1 MWPGGGSSCRPSRQS
16 AVPARLHCPEMAAS
30 SNGAGPASPT
40 QMASSQADA
49 AKMASSQAGAKEVVS
64 QGAKRALSMSKGVTR
79 VPLEDLGPAVFNRKG
94 NPTSGRHCVN
104 LAKRILRVEG
114 FGTFRYVAGYC
125 HEPDPT
131 SPLAVY
137 HHANRMAERDP
148 LLPTLPPRDL
158 KGVFAKTHLMTMLQL
173 YKLGRFPDL
182 ERVVSSQ
189 PEAFTRELKEALSQG
204 IFMHVFPF
212 EAIRDYP
219 EDFNALM
226 ASDNFDHGHGLAD
239 SEIRCIREMRTA
251 IRTLPLGEAS
261 SQFAAVSLEIQ
272 RLAGQRWGKKD
283 LEAFWDFAQ
292 TTLELHMELLFEI
305 WVFGECEDALQV
317 DSFFFGNLAK
327 LSASRQWTRAAVAVR
342 QFLSDRDTEC
352 MMVAG
357 RYLASAVDKNTL
369 KRLASPTR
377 TAEQKA
383 LSHALEAFIGSV
395 MDTYYVPWAGDWGK
409 SPFQRSSWAKGFAA
423 FLCKMGRQVCKDLD
437 LPMETKEK
445 FETKLRATLV
455 VDMHGTM
462 PPAVIQHD
470 SRTAS
475 SQEHTAIEMETILED
490 TANPGKA
497 VVPAKRLASEAGLVL
512 DGTVAKKAEMAS
524 QASSQDVIVVGT
536 ITNIDK
542 DGVRVRWAEGKPEEL
557 HKHEDLVPAQRPKEK
572 ASVTLPEP
580 ALKWAPCSSKEN
592 ADMWV
597 HVAQSV
603 LYQTYVSQSSAHAE
617 VHVAMASSQGGTGT
631 DVVSLF
637 AARDLKPRA
646 LVLLP
651 FNIPLVSGDETR
663 PSGAVQAIVTVSPS
677 NEAPASTVF
686 WIRPK
691 VLPRKTLTLAHGEKA
706 LTIVPFWVAVAR
718 ASSQGDAKNLVYAT
732 AIVQIREPPP
742 VSRGVRVQKG
752 KMTLKA
758 MCLTN
763 EAAIPRGTLL
773 MVADKPPTDLPMDN
787 VMGVAS

>member
-1 MWPGGGSSCRPSRQS
+1 
-16 AVPARLHCPEMAAS
+16 MAAL
-30 SNGAGPASPT
+30 SNGALPASPPHL
-40 QMASSQADA
+40 
-49 AKMASSQAGAKEVVS
+49 ASSQAGAVEMASSQVGATEVVS
-64 QGAKRALSMSKGVTR
+64 QGAQRALSMSKGVTR
-79 VPLEDLGPAVFNRKG
+79 IPLEDLGPAVFNRKG

-104 LAKRILRVEG
+104 LSERILRVEG

-131 SPLAVY
+131 SPLAVC

-148 LLPTLPPRDL
+148 LLPTLPPRAL
-158 KGVFAKTHLMTMLQL
+158 KGVFAKTHLMTTLQL
-173 YKLGRFPDL
+173 YKQGRFPDL

-189 PEAFTRELKEALSQG
+189 PEAFTRELKEALSHG
-204 IFMHVFPF
+204 IFMHVFPY
-212 EAIRDYP
+212 EAIRDNP

-261 SQFAAVSLEIQ
+261 SQFVAVSTEIQ

-327 LSASRQWTRAAVAVR
+327 LSASRQWTRAAVAVVH
-342 QFLSDRDTEC
+342 FLSDRGTEC

-357 RYLASAVDKNTL
+357 RYLAGAVDKSTL
-369 KRLASPTR
+369 KRLASPNR

-383 LSHALEAFIGSV
+383 SSHALEAFMSSV
-395 MDTYYVPWAGDWGK
+395 MDTYYVPWASDWGA
-409 SPFQRSSWAKGFAA
+409 SPFRRSSWAKGFAA
-423 FLCKMGRQVCKDLD
+423 FLCKMGRQVCKDQD
-437 LPMETKEK
+437 LPMETKAK

-462 PPAVIQHD
+462 PTVVIQHD

-475 SQEHTAIEMETILED
+475 TQEQTAIEMETILED

-497 VVPAKRLASEAGLVL
+497 TVPAKRLASEAGLVL
-512 DGTVAKKAEMAS
+512 DGTVAKKADMADK
-524 QASSQDVIVVGT
+524 ASSQDMIVVGT

-542 DGVRVRWAEGKPEEL
+542 DGIRVRWEEGKPEEL

-572 ASVTLPEP
+572 GSGTLLEP
-580 ALKWAPCSSKEN
+580 ALKWSPCSSKEN

-603 LYQTYVSQSSAHAE
+603 LYQTYVSQSSAHGD
-617 VHVAMASSQGGTGT
+617 VHVAMAPSQDGTGT

-637 AARDLKPRA
+637 AARDLKPRT

-651 FNIPLVSGDETR
+651 FNVPLVAGSDFR
-663 PSGAVQAIVTVSPS
+663 PSGAVQAMVTVSPS

-691 VLPRKTLTLAHGEKA
+691 VLPKKTQTLAHGEKA
-706 LTIVPFWVAVAR
+706 LTLVPFWVAVAR
-718 ASSQGDAKNLVYAT
+718 ASSQDGAKNLLYAT
-732 AIVQIREPPP
+732 AVIQIPTPPA

-752 KMTLKA
+752 KMTLNVV
-758 MCLTN
+758 CLTN
-763 EAAIPRGTLL
+763 EAAISKGTLL
-773 MVADKPPTDLPMDN
+773 MAADKPPTNLPEDN
-787 VMGVAS
+787 VTGVAS